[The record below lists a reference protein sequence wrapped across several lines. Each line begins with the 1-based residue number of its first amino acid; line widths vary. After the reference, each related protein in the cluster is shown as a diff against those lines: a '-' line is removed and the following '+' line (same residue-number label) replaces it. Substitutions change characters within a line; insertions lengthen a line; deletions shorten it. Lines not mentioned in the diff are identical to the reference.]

1 MNAYLLGDDKGKLNT
16 SAFNDDSFISEDED
30 SKIKYKS
37 NFLLK
42 SSTNKSLEKDLNKI
56 HQEKKDSLQSN
67 LVLMSPDGIDIN
79 NRNGSSTYSEVM
91 LEDIFSNSYE
101 IPMNRPSKFSISKM
115 GHKFLYESNSK
126 VTNYKIDS
134 KKFGLSK
141 NSEIVTYLLN
151 LFVFSEFL
159 NLEELEKDKRFKV
172 IFIKQN
178 KIQKK
183 FIVENTN
190 NILNSLEIPNER
202 ANDFNMFINGINYF
216 LSENEYLNLQ
226 KKNKKKI
233 LSVYIILALILLLII
248 GIGIAMYF
256 SIKILIN
263 DKKSEPPPKDSGDP
277 KDKENG
283 NKHSTIIFCLVLESI
298 ILFIFIIGLIIK
310 ILDAKNLKLL
320 FIYYDLRYLLI
331 NYKRIIEHIEIWNEN
346 LFENYKIRASIPIS
360 INYIMFN
367 LNPYQNIEI
376 KHHNMDWMK
385 KKFYKSQ
392 SDIFKTEKEQNL
404 FRLIKNNIFQN
415 NERLS
420 LSIN

>member
-1 MNAYLLGDDKGKLNT
+1 M
-16 SAFNDDSFISEDED
+16 
-30 SKIKYKS
+30 
-37 NFLLK
+37 
-42 SSTNKSLEKDLNKI
+42 
-56 HQEKKDSLQSN
+56 
-67 LVLMSPDGIDIN
+67 
-79 NRNGSSTYSEVM
+79 
-91 LEDIFSNSYE
+91 
-101 IPMNRPSKFSISKM
+101 
-115 GHKFLYESNSK
+115 
-126 VTNYKIDS
+126 
-134 KKFGLSK
+134 
-141 NSEIVTYLLN
+141 
-151 LFVFSEFL
+151 
-159 NLEELEKDKRFKV
+159 
-172 IFIKQN
+172 
-178 KIQKK
+178 
-183 FIVENTN
+183 
-190 NILNSLEIPNER
+190 
-202 ANDFNMFINGINYF
+202 
-216 LSENEYLNLQ
+216 
-226 KKNKKKI
+226 
-233 LSVYIILALILLLII
+233 SVYIILALILLLII

-392 SDIFKTEKEQNL
+392 SDIFKTEKERNL